1 MEIGEFRD
9 QQSHIEMAIYGSLYG
24 SGDQMVETG
33 RFRFSLGKVGGVE
46 SGSYLAPWILCF
58 AVRGY
63 CTVRQIYFLKNGFY
77 LNKCFK
83 YTTII

>member
-1 MEIGEFRD
+1 MEIWVGLGVEIGEFR
-9 QQSHIEMAIYGSLYG
+9 
-24 SGDQMVETG
+24 DQMVETG

-63 CTVRQIYFLKNGFY
+63 CTVRQIYFLKKRI
-77 LNKCFK
+77 LFK
-83 YTTII
+83 EMC